1 MENSYVVRCG
11 VRYAYGISF
20 PLLFFNEWL
29 EKNEIM
35 RSQFQEPKLH
45 RQPEEFCGF
54 FKRSSCFGCSTWGSR
69 KFDKIFR

>member
-1 MENSYVVRCG
+1 MLSDVESDMHTEFHSRC
-11 VRYAYGISF
+11 
-20 PLLFFNEWL
+20 FFNEWL

-35 RSQFQEPKLH
+35 RNQFQEPKLH